1 VSGPHFF
8 AGAPQ
13 PGEPVV
19 LSPEDAAHAVRSRR
33 LRPGD
38 EFTSSDGRG
47 AVARCRVVR
56 AERLLVEGE
65 VVERTVE
72 ERARPV
78 LSVIL
83 APPKGDRLTW
93 AIQKLAEVGADEI
106 VLVEAARSVRRWVG
120 ERAER
125 VGPRLAAVAREA
137 AKQSRR
143 RFLPTVA
150 GPVPWDEAVLAPSG
164 GPLVVLWER
173 AAPGLLQA
181 LPAER
186 PEAVSLVVGPE
197 GGIPE
202 DDAREAERRG
212 AILASLGPNVLRAE
226 TAALAG
232 AVVVLARYGRLG

>member
-72 ERARPV
+72 ERPRPV

-125 VGPRLAAVAREA
+125 VGPRLEAVAREA